1 MKLKQS
7 KTRTLKN
14 DVLFKAFFS
23 RKGNE
28 ELLID
33 FLNAILKIEIHKIS
47 IREEVNVE
55 QLSEEEKGG
64 RLDLQA
70 EINDGTIVNIELQMR
85 DEGNIIERTQSYGS
99 NIKARNSQRGKVYTE
114 LKNVIMINILNYV
127 MFSEYEDYCLD
138 TALVLRQHREYEL
151 KDGIQYYFIEL
162 PKFRKKHKDMNNK
175 LEQWLTFIDATDKE
189 GIKMAITKNK
199 VLQKAQAEYTYL
211 TGDEA
216 QRRLEELRIKW
227 EIDRVYGLNYAEK
240 KGEKRGEKRGREIG
254 QREEKIE
261 IARKLLNKK
270 TEINEI
276 IEITEITKEEI
287 EKLKSE

>member
-33 FLNAILKIEIHKIS
+33 FLNAILKREIHKIS